1 MSTKSMNKK
10 GFTLIELLIVVVII
24 GILAAI
30 AIPRFGATRERAF
43 QSAVV
48 SDLRNLQTV
57 QEQWY
62 ADPANGYEY
71 ATLAELE
78 GENLFRASTGV
89 AITITPSGTQG
100 WEATGIHTALD
111 PLECSVAVG
120 TDADGDPVVNGVD
133 ANASSGQIRC
143 DWDPALVGGS

>member
-1 MSTKSMNKK
+1 MDRK

-62 ADPANGYEY
+62 ADPANNYSY
-71 ATLAELE
+71 ATLDQLAT
-78 GENLFRASTGV
+78 ENLFRASSGV
-89 AITITPSGTQG
+89 TIDLTAGGGAGSQG
-100 WEATGIHTALD
+100 FIATGIHTALGETE
-111 PLECSVAVG
+111 PHCAVMVG
-120 TDADGDPVVNGVD
+120 TPGGDTPTNPVNQEA
-133 ANASSGQIRC
+133 ANGQIACR
-143 DWDPALVGGS
+143 WDGSGS

>member
-1 MSTKSMNKK
+1 MDRK

-48 SDLRNLQTV
+48 SDLRNLQTI

-62 ADPANGYEY
+62 ADPANEYQY

-78 GENLFRASTGV
+78 TANLFRASQGV
-89 AITITPSGTQG
+89 DITVALQGTQG
-100 WEATGIHTALD
+100 YT
-111 PLECSVAVG
+111 AVG
-120 TDADGDPVVNGVD
+120 EHDALPGESCGLGVGVD
-133 ANASSGQIRC
+133 ANGDPVANPEDGDASSGQIWC
-143 DWDPALVGGS
+143 SWQGSVVAN

>member
-1 MSTKSMNKK
+1 MDRK

-62 ADPANGYEY
+62 ADPANNYAY
-71 ATLAELE
+71 ATLADLE
-78 GENLFRASTGV
+78 AANLFRASQGV
-89 AITITPSGTQG
+89 DITVAVSGSDQG
-100 WEATGIHTALD
+100 FLATGTHEALTG
-111 PLECSVAVG
+111 ESCQVTVG
-120 TDADGDPVVNGVD
+120 DGDPNTVD
-133 ANASSGQIRC
+133 ADAASGEIACTWQQAAA
-143 DWDPALVGGS
+143 PAT

>member
-1 MSTKSMNKK
+1 MNRK

-62 ADPANGYEY
+62 ADPANEY
-71 ATLAELE
+71 SYALLSELA
-78 GENLFRASTGV
+78 GDNLFRASSGV
-89 AITITPSGTQG
+89 EIEITEGGGEGSQG
-100 WEATGIHTALD
+100 FIAVGEHTAL
-111 PLECSVAVG
+111 PGQECAVAVG
-120 TDADGDPVVNGVD
+120 IDGSGNPYENPVD
-133 ANASSGQIRC
+133 EDASSGQIAC
-143 DWDPALVGGS
+143 DWDA

>member
-1 MSTKSMNKK
+1 MNKK

-62 ADPANGYEY
+62 ADPANNYEY
-71 ATLAELE
+71 ATLGDLE
-78 GENLFRASTGV
+78 GANLFRASQGV
-89 AITITPSGTQG
+89 DVTITVSDSDQGFLAVGT
-100 WEATGIHTALD
+100 HTALD
-111 PLECSVAVG
+111 EESCAVTVGDGAENSV
-120 TDADGDPVVNGVD
+120 DDE
-133 ANASSGQIRC
+133 ASAGEIACTWQDS
-143 DWDPALVGGS
+143 D